1 MATTLKEI
9 AQQALALGADERAK
23 LAACLLESL
32 QPSISDVELAWAR
45 EIESRVRDFDRG
57 ETQAYAADE
66 VFAEAHRLL
75 R

>member
-1 MATTLKEI
+1 MAITLKEI
-9 AQQALALGADERAK
+9 EQQALALGEDERAK

-45 EIESRVRDFDRG
+45 EIESRVRAFDRG

-66 VFAEAHRLL
+66 VFAEARRLL

>member
-9 AQQALALGADERAK
+9 EQQALALGADERAK

-32 QPSISDVELAWAR
+32 QPSISNVELAWAR
-45 EIESRVRDFDRG
+45 EIESRVRAFDRG
-57 ETQAYAADE
+57 DTEAYAADE
-66 VFAEAHRLL
+66 VFAEARRLL